1 MKIKKSQLISLI
13 RESIEEIAL
22 STVGSAIKKSKQ
34 QRRDITGDNI
44 AKMALLRINK
54 DYAFNTKVDDLT
66 ANFRLVY
73 DSQVNKFGIELIIIS
88 DRKIRIVL
96 DPETKYGN
104 FYNTEAVINTPFGYV
119 IDNLRA
125 GERQKLKM
133 LRQSGVELNNSN
145 ENNNHNS

>member
-1 MKIKKSQLISLI
+1 MKIKKEQLISLI

-22 STVGSAIKKSKQ
+22 STVGSAINKSKQ

-44 AKMALLRINK
+44 TKMALFKINK
-54 DYAFNTKVDDLT
+54 DYAFNTKVYDLT
-66 ANFRLVY
+66 ASFRLVY
-73 DSQVNKFGIELIIIS
+73 DYQVNKFGIELIIIS

-96 DPETKYGN
+96 DPETKYGD
-104 FYNTEAVINTPFGYV
+104 FYNTEAVINTLFGYA

-133 LRQSGVELNNSN
+133 LRQSGIELNNSI
-145 ENNNHNS
+145 ENNN